1 MAAVPANGHLWIAT
15 KNNIL
20 IATQGQCVLHHPRA
34 MCFSF
39 SENEK
44 HLRTPGCILAAR
56 VAVPCVCFQVFQKH
70 TWKWAWPQNQLAKP
84 AQGVRKTYLAV
95 VHSAPRRRLCSDD
108 GRDNDVRHSAHD
120 WRDLMRDAVRDEE
133 RRDNLFAPAAHKRT
147 ERRALKC

>member
-1 MAAVPANGHLWIAT
+1 MCPPPPKGNVF
-15 KNNIL
+15 L
-20 IATQGQCVLHHPRA
+20 IFRKRETL
-34 MCFSF
+34 
-39 SENEK
+39 EN
-44 HLRTPGCILAAR
+44 AR
-56 VAVPCVCFQVFQKH
+56 VHSCGKGRSSLCVFSGFPET